1 MVGVATQAWLPEEL
15 KAAAQALAEERQVS
29 LSMLLR
35 KLLERELMGA
45 VGAEGGTIEAISR
58 LVAVRNVA
66 LKLVAMLPKD
76 VRTGEVGEM
85 CAEIEQ
91 LGRG

>member
-1 MVGVATQAWLPEEL
+1 MVGVATQTWLPEEL
-15 KAAAQALAEERQVS
+15 RAAAQALAEERQVS

-35 KLLERELMGA
+35 KLLERELMET
-45 VGAEGGTIEAISR
+45 VGAENGAIEAIGR

-66 LKLVAMLPKD
+66 LKLVGVLPEE
-76 VRTGEVGEM
+76 VRMGEVGAL
-85 CAEIEQ
+85 CAEIER